1 MRWMP
6 CFPLMII
13 QGLSGSRAGGEHP
26 QELVPAPTEI
36 DGAYTASR
44 SRVDSVPIRRAGT
57 VPQERRARGND
68 GISGGLKWLREQALN
83 LRPCAPRRPRRYGS
97 SCFGSGLYAWQ
108 DPVRV
113 LMPRSDLAGREGAL
127 RPAAGKEA
135 ARLWPTPLRG
145 GVHAGRPN
153 PSPDHRPLRPSRQR
167 SLQGRRKS
175 HRKRN
180 CGFPR
185 IAS

>member
-1 MRWMP
+1 MDAR
-6 CFPLMII
+6 
-13 QGLSGSRAGGEHP
+13 LSTDDDPRIVRVAGRRRASVGAGACPTRNRRRLHSFTVSCRLGADSTGGNSAAGTKSPWKRQDFRGAEVVAGAGF
-26 QELVPAPTEI
+26 ELATVRAAAPAPLRLLVLRI
-36 DGAYTASR
+36 
-44 SRVDSVPIRRAGT
+44 
-57 VPQERRARGND
+57 
-68 GISGGLKWLREQALN
+68 GLV
-83 LRPCAPRRPRRYGS
+83 
-97 SCFGSGLYAWQ
+97 AWQ

-113 LMPRSDLAGREGAL
+113 LMPRSDLAGRKGAL

-135 ARLWPTPLRG
+135 ARLWPTLLRG

-167 SLQGRRKS
+167 SLPGRRKS

-185 IAS
+185 MAS